1 MIKTKLAA
9 ASALVLA
16 SCCTPTAPTVLH
28 LDGPDGEGSGVVIAN
43 GWILTAAHVLP
54 VVTANGFPCGPAIVH
69 PTLDL
74 ALVPCIVAA
83 DSGLEFGASPRT
95 YDRLYSY
102 GWHLG
107 GYLLKTEGYQGRVT
121 GTMSAAVIHGCS
133 GGAVINARGE
143 LVGIV
148 EAVAYITDESDV
160 EHPLPHIAW
169 YTPVDAAVLGW
180 IIHSIP

>member
-9 ASALVLA
+9 VMVLA
-16 SCCTPTAPTVLH
+16 SCCTPPRAPTVLH
-28 LDGPDGEGSGVVIAN
+28 LDGPNRQGSGVVIAE
-43 GWILTAAHVLP
+43 GWVLTAAHVLP
-54 VVTANGFPCGPAIVH
+54 ALRANGFPCGPAIVH

-74 ALVPCIVAA
+74 ALVPCLMAV
-83 DSGLEFGASPRT
+83 DSGLEFGAAPQT

-143 LVGIV
+143 LIGIV
-148 EAVAYITDESDV
+148 ETVAYITDESGI

-169 YTPVDAAVLGW
+169 YTPVDAAVRGW
-180 IIHSIP
+180 ILHSIP